1 MHNKLGFA
9 MNRLVSTRA
18 ISWVAATILS
28 LSGCTVF
35 EALGGMPYKS
45 DEIAV
50 KQNTPTSHVFA
61 CVEQAISRLSSNWD
75 RNITKRD
82 ELAGVI
88 ETGNY
93 SKSNIAGFR
102 VRATHVRSENILEI
116 ELKGAGPYYVDI
128 GVVEGMKN
136 FKAELTECL

>member
-1 MHNKLGFA
+1 

-18 ISWVAATILS
+18 ISWIAATILS
-28 LSGCTVF
+28 LSGCAVF
-35 EALGGMPYKS
+35 EALGGMPRKS
-45 DEIAV
+45 DELAV
-50 KQNTPTSHVFA
+50 RQNTSTSHVFA
-61 CVEQAISRLSSNWD
+61 CVEQAISSLNTNWD
-75 RNITKRD
+75 RRITKRD
-82 ELAGVI
+82 EPAGVI

-128 GVVEGMKN
+128 GVDEGMQN
-136 FKAELTECL
+136 LKAELKECL